1 MRLLF
6 LGSPAFAVPALR
18 ALHGAGHCVELVVTR
33 PDRPRGRSGRPAPTA
48 VKEAAVELGLDVF
61 QPESANAPDAAE
73 TLRKAGA
80 ELGVVVA
87 YGEILSPAVLDAT
100 AQGFINVHA
109 SLLPNYRGAAPV
121 NWALMRGETRTG
133 VSVIRMEPKLDA
145 GPILAQRQMAI
156 GEDENAGELAD
167 RLAALGADAV
177 ADVVNRLA
185 AGEELPGRPQ
195 PRRGGF
201 LARKLTKADGRVD
214 WSFSAEE
221 IHNRV
226 RGLTPW
232 PGAYCDLQ
240 TEGRSHRVSLL
251 GTARTRGTAER
262 QHHEPGTVIRVDK
275 DGILVET
282 GGGPITVTRLK
293 PSGGRAMDAADFV
306 RGHRIRPGDRFC

>member
-1 MRLLF
+1 
-6 LGSPAFAVPALR
+6 
-18 ALHGAGHCVELVVTR
+18 
-33 PDRPRGRSGRPAPTA
+33 
-48 VKEAAVELGLDVF
+48 
-61 QPESANAPDAAE
+61 
-73 TLRKAGA
+73 
-80 ELGVVVA
+80 
-87 YGEILSPAVLDAT
+87 
-100 AQGFINVHA
+100 
-109 SLLPNYRGAAPV
+109 
-121 NWALMRGETRTG
+121 
-133 VSVIRMEPKLDA
+133 SVIRVEPKLDA

-177 ADVVNRLA
+177 ADIVNRLA

-201 LARKLTKADGRVD
+201 FARKLTKADGRID
-214 WSFSAEE
+214 WSLPPEGM
-221 IHNRV
+221 HNRV

-232 PGAYCDLQ
+232 PGAYCDLR

-251 GTARTRGTAER
+251 RTARTRGTAER
-262 QHHEPGTVIRVDK
+262 QHHEPGTVIRAGK

-306 RGHRIRPGDRFC
+306 RGHRMKPGDKFC